1 VKKSGSL
8 IGMSLVFIAGV
19 LTGIGISAWKLDLGA
34 TGAHQAQ
41 KGQEN
46 SPKEEI
52 KARISEIE
60 RTLASNPNNSQAL
73 IQLGSDYFDIGQYDK
88 SIETYD
94 KALKIDP
101 KNAEITTDMAVAYRR
116 LGKTDESVKM
126 FRKALE
132 IDPNQTL
139 AMFNLG
145 IVLRDD
151 KKDLPA
157 ALKVWKTFL
166 EKAPDSPHAVM
177 IRPWV
182 KQLEE
187 KLGSKD
193 NNPTESKS
201 Q

>member
-1 VKKSGSL
+1 MKKTGSL

-19 LTGIGISAWKLDLGA
+19 LTGIGISAWKLDLRA
-34 TGAHQAQ
+34 TDVHQVQ

-46 SPKEEI
+46 NPKEEI

-60 RTLASNPNNSQAL
+60 HILESSPNNLQAL
-73 IQLGSDYFDIGQYDK
+73 IQLGGDYFDMGQYDK
-88 SIETYD
+88 SIQIYD

-116 LGKTDESVKM
+116 LGKTDESVKL
-126 FRKALE
+126 FRKAIE
-132 IDPNQTL
+132 MDPNQTL

-151 KKDLPA
+151 KKDLPG
-157 ALKVWKTFL
+157 ALKVWKMFL
-166 EKAPDSPHAVM
+166 DKASDSPHAVM

-187 KLGSKD
+187 KLGEKD
-193 NNPTESKS
+193 NNRTENQTK
-201 Q
+201 